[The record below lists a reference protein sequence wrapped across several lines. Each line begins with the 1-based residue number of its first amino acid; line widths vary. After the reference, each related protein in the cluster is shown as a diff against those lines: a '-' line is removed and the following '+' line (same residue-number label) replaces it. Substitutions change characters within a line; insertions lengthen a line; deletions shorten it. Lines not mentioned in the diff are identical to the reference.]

1 MLGNVAGREI
11 RGQHGAFGAEGPG
24 KSRRQ
29 GGEKHRRT
37 RAMLG
42 ACIALGVE
50 VRIGSL
56 AVRVG
61 VVIMVGLR
69 LRGDRRIRGG
79 AEADRDRGE
88 TAQRHDGE
96 QCQDDQEFC
105 SFCHGA
111 GC

>member
-1 MLGNVAGREI
+1 MLGNVAGRER

-56 AVRVG
+56 AVRVD

-79 AEADRDRGE
+79 AEADRDRCETTQRNQREQRQNHEKCRTFSHGGE
-88 TAQRHDGE
+88 
-96 QCQDDQEFC
+96 
-105 SFCHGA
+105 S
-111 GC
+111 

>member
-29 GGEKHRRT
+29 GGEKHRCT
-37 RAMLG
+37 RAVLG
-42 ACIALGVE
+42 AGVALGIE
-50 VRIGSL
+50 VPIGRL

-61 VVIMVGLR
+61 GVISLGLR
-69 LRGDRRIRGG
+69 LRGDERIRDG